1 MSLVK
6 RNNLVLPSLMNEIFN
21 PDWFGGME
29 NVSRNVPAVNI
40 VERDEDFTLEFA
52 VPGYKK
58 EDFNIEL
65 DNDILTVS
73 SEISTEDKSTNDNF
87 TRREFSYSTF
97 KRSFTLPETIDSGKV
112 NAKYED
118 GLLKLT
124 LPKREEALPK
134 PKRLIEI
141 G

>member
-40 VERDEDFTLEFA
+40 VERDEDFILEFA

-73 SEISTEDKSTNDNF
+73 SEISTEDKSANDNF

-97 KRSFTLPETIDSGKV
+97 KRSFTLPETIDSGRV

>member
-97 KRSFTLPETIDSGKV
+97 KRSFTLPETIDSGRV